1 MYNKDDIV
9 YILENDQVVRK
20 AKVAGRQDDLYI
32 VQLIGSCGA
41 IHLPES
47 RLFESAEAAEENR
60 QKTKLNSANVRN
72 DFISNRPDQQSEILI
87 FYRRLYLP
95 NKVKEV
101 I

>member
-47 RLFESAEAAEENR
+47 RLFESAEATEENR

-72 DFISNRPDQQSEILI
+72 DFISNRPDPFDRWINSQK
-87 FYRRLYLP
+87 F
-95 NKVKEV
+95 
-101 I
+101 

>member
-47 RLFESAEAAEENR
+47 RLFESAE
-60 QKTKLNSANVRN
+60 KTKLNSANVRN
-72 DFISNRPDQQSEILI
+72 DFISNRPDPFDRWINSQK
-87 FYRRLYLP
+87 F
-95 NKVKEV
+95 
-101 I
+101 

>member
-47 RLFESAEAAEENR
+47 R

-72 DFISNRPDQQSEILI
+72 DFISNRPDPFDRWINSQK
-87 FYRRLYLP
+87 F
-95 NKVKEV
+95 
-101 I
+101 

>member
-47 RLFESAEAAEENR
+47 RLFESAEAEMTLSVTGLTRSTAGS
-60 QKTKLNSANVRN
+60 TVRN
-72 DFISNRPDQQSEILI
+72 SDILSQVV
-87 FYRRLYLP
+87 FT
-95 NKVKEV
+95 K
-101 I
+101 

>member
-60 QKTKLNSANVRN
+60 QKTKLNSATAGSTVRN
-72 DFISNRPDQQSEILI
+72 SDILSQVV
-87 FYRRLYLP
+87 FT
-95 NKVKEV
+95 K
-101 I
+101 

>member
-20 AKVAGRQDDLYI
+20 AKVALYI

-72 DFISNRPDQQSEILI
+72 DFISNRPDPFDRWINSQK
-87 FYRRLYLP
+87 F
-95 NKVKEV
+95 
-101 I
+101 

>member
-32 VQLIGSCGA
+32 VQLIGSWGA

-72 DFISNRPDQQSEILI
+72 DFISNRPDPFDRWINSQK
-87 FYRRLYLP
+87 F
-95 NKVKEV
+95 
-101 I
+101 

>member
-47 RLFESAEAAEENR
+47 RLFESAEAA
-60 QKTKLNSANVRN
+60 
-72 DFISNRPDQQSEILI
+72 
-87 FYRRLYLP
+87 
-95 NKVKEV
+95 
-101 I
+101 

>member
-41 IHLPES
+41 IHP
-47 RLFESAEAAEENR
+47 AGKPA
-60 QKTKLNSANVRN
+60 V
-72 DFISNRPDQQSEILI
+72 
-87 FYRRLYLP
+87 
-95 NKVKEV
+95 
-101 I
+101 

>member
-47 RLFESAEAAEENR
+47 RLFESRRKPPKDETEQCQC
-60 QKTKLNSANVRN
+60 QK
-72 DFISNRPDQQSEILI
+72 
-87 FYRRLYLP
+87 
-95 NKVKEV
+95 
-101 I
+101 

>member
-47 RLFESAEAAEENR
+47 RLFESAEAAEETAKDETEQCQC
-60 QKTKLNSANVRN
+60 QKMTLSVTGLTRSTAGSTVRN
-72 DFISNRPDQQSEILI
+72 SDILSQVV
-87 FYRRLYLP
+87 FT
-95 NKVKEV
+95 K
-101 I
+101 

>member
-47 RLFESAEAAEENR
+47 RLFESAEAAVPMSEMTLSVTGLTR
-60 QKTKLNSANVRN
+60 STAGSTVRN
-72 DFISNRPDQQSEILI
+72 SDILSQVV
-87 FYRRLYLP
+87 FT
-95 NKVKEV
+95 K
-101 I
+101 

>member
-41 IHLPES
+41 IYLPES

-72 DFISNRPDQQSEILI
+72 DFISNRPDPFDRWINSQK
-87 FYRRLYLP
+87 F
-95 NKVKEV
+95 
-101 I
+101 

>member
-47 RLFESAEAAEENR
+47 RRKPPKDETEQCQC
-60 QKTKLNSANVRN
+60 QK
-72 DFISNRPDQQSEILI
+72 
-87 FYRRLYLP
+87 
-95 NKVKEV
+95 
-101 I
+101 

>member
-47 RLFESAEAAEENR
+47 AEAAEENR

-72 DFISNRPDQQSEILI
+72 DFISNRPDPFDRWINSQK
-87 FYRRLYLP
+87 F
-95 NKVKEV
+95 
-101 I
+101 

>member
-9 YILENDQVVRK
+9 YILENDQVVS
-20 AKVAGRQDDLYI
+20 I

-72 DFISNRPDQQSEILI
+72 DFISNRPDPFDRWINSQK
-87 FYRRLYLP
+87 F
-95 NKVKEV
+95 
-101 I
+101 